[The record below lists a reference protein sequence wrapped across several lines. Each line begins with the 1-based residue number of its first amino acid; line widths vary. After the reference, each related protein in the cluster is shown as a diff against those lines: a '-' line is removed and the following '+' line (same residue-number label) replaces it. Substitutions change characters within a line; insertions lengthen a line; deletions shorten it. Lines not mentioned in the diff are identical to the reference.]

1 MEVKVITFRAP
12 ESLYEHLI
20 RESHRISFE
29 KNEDLTV
36 SDLIREALEAAY
48 PMTNDASLSIDGGDE
63 NGRAKKDRRRK

>member
-12 ESLYEHLI
+12 EIFYEHLI

-36 SDLIREALEAAY
+36 SDLIREALETVY
-48 PMTNDASLSIDGGDE
+48 PMTEDASLLTNGGVE
-63 NGRAKKDRRRK
+63 NGRAKKDRRKK